1 MKIDNFSIRG
11 MIKAGLIFHS
21 LHVSNRIV
29 TSNARKFLWTAFL
42 LQSLFQF
49 KHQLDKPHMRDVK
62 QGSAPV
68 YEVTKSHHYREGN
81 THKSDLK
88 EMHGPIYQQS
98 KHSFSDGYAAPK
110 ARR

>member
-1 MKIDNFSIRG
+1 
-11 MIKAGLIFHS
+11 
-21 LHVSNRIV
+21 
-29 TSNARKFLWTAFL
+29 
-42 LQSLFQF
+42 
-49 KHQLDKPHMRDVK
+49 MRDVK